1 MNKEKTIKELFEGAC
16 LLYIEVFCRKH
27 DIKFDYH
34 MNFDIVVCG
43 DYYFNFT
50 DIRYDIDNDIEAGLI
65 EKWYYDSLLDD
76 NLKVNFKSYA
86 EMFPVKHN
94 QSYVK
99 MLPVKDKKKK

>member
-1 MNKEKTIKELFEGAC
+1 MDKIEKLQALYKSVCEMYIDLFCE
-16 LLYIEVFCRKH
+16 KH
-27 DIKFDYH
+27 DLQYDHELNY
-34 MNFDIVVCG
+34 DIVCCS
-43 DYYFNFT
+43 DYFFNFT
-50 DIRYDIDNDIEAGLI
+50 DIRYDIDNEIEAGLI